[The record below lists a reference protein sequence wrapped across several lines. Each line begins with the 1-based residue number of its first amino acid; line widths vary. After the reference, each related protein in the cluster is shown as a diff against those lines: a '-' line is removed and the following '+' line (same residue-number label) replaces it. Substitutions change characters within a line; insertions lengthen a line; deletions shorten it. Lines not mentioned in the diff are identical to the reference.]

1 MNTSNNISFYNK
13 LLLFFIYLNS
23 ATILVPDKFKAWPIG
38 ILALI
43 IIVRHFKLKT
53 KPVLEIKKL
62 LISIGFFLILVLS
75 TAYSSDISY
84 ALKKLETGS
93 SLVVFPLLFYITAGD
108 RNIFSDNT
116 IRTLKLT
123 FIISL
128 VLFLISTFT
137 YFYFTE
143 PFFSF
148 KNTLEHYTNLV
159 DIRISKYSTH
169 PIYLSIYIG
178 IAIIFSFTLF
188 KENKPKTKYFIFFAL
203 PLLIAFTAI
212 LNKKGPI
219 ISLAVIGLFFII
231 KNKFNFKKI
240 VYITPL
246 FTLLVG
252 LIVFIPR
259 YENENKFEELLEIGN
274 NKNSSSG
281 LRLQIYGCA
290 LQKIAKAPICGY
302 GWGDVKTALRNC
314 YAGKN
319 SEELLKNNY
328 NSHNQYLSILLSI
341 GILGFIAF
349 VYYLFYIFKV
359 SRQRNSQL
367 LFFLTLY
374 FCLNMLTENIL
385 EREDG
390 VIVIAFFLNLFL
402 FSINKKNETIK
413 Q

>member
-1 MNTSNNISFYNK
+1 M
-13 LLLFFIYLNS
+13 LLFFIYLNS
-23 ATILVPDKFKAWPIG
+23 ATILVPDKFKAWPIA
-38 ILALI
+38 ILALV
-43 IIVRHFKLKT
+43 IIVRYFKLKT
-53 KPVLEIKKL
+53 KPTLEIKKL

-75 TAYSSDISY
+75 TAYSSDIPH
-84 ALKKLETGS
+84 AFKKLETGS
-93 SLVVFPLLFYITAGD
+93 SLVVFPLLFYIIAGD
-108 RNIFSDNT
+108 RNIFSENN

-128 VLFLISTFT
+128 VFFLISTFA

-159 DIRISKYSTH
+159 DIRISKYRIH

-178 IAIIFSFTLF
+178 IAIIFSLTLF

-203 PLLIAFTAI
+203 PILISFTAI

-219 ISLAVIGLFFII
+219 ISLAVIGFFFLI

-246 FTLLVG
+246 FILLAG
-252 LIVFIPR
+252 LVVFIPR
-259 YENENKFEELLEIGN
+259 YKNENKFEELLEIGN

-290 LQKIAKAPICGY
+290 LQEIAKSPICGY
-302 GWGDVKTALRNC
+302 GWGDVKTVLSNC
-314 YAGKN
+314 YARGT

-341 GILGFIAF
+341 GILGFLAF
-349 VYYLFYIFKV
+349 VYYLFYIFKI
-359 SRQRNSQL
+359 SNQINSQA

-402 FSINKKNETIK
+402 FRINKKDETIK

>member
-1 MNTSNNISFYNK
+1 M
-13 LLLFFIYLNS
+13 LLFFIYLNS
-23 ATILVPDKFKAWPIG
+23 ATILVPDKFKAWPIA
-38 ILALI
+38 ILALV
-43 IIVRHFKLKT
+43 IIVRYFKLKT
-53 KPVLEIKKL
+53 KPTLEIKKL

-75 TAYSSDISY
+75 TAYSSDIPH
-84 ALKKLETGS
+84 AFKKLETGS
-93 SLVVFPLLFYITAGD
+93 SLVVFPLLFYIIAGD
-108 RNIFSDNT
+108 RNIFSENN

-128 VLFLISTFT
+128 VFFLISTFA

-159 DIRISKYSTH
+159 DIRISKYRIH

-178 IAIIFSFTLF
+178 IAIIFSLTLF

-203 PLLIAFTAI
+203 PILIAFTAI

-219 ISLAVIGLFFII
+219 IYLAVIGFFFLI

-246 FTLLVG
+246 FILLAG

-259 YENENKFEELLEIGN
+259 YKNENKFEELLEIGN

-290 LQKIAKAPICGY
+290 LQEIAKSPICGY
-302 GWGDVKTALRNC
+302 GWGDVKTVLSNC
-314 YAGKN
+314 YARGT

-341 GILGFIAF
+341 GVLGFLAF
-349 VYYLFYIFKV
+349 VYYLFYIFKIFNQ
-359 SRQRNSQL
+359 SNSQA

-402 FSINKKNETIK
+402 FRINKKDETIK

>member
-1 MNTSNNISFYNK
+1 M
-13 LLLFFIYLNS
+13 LLFFIYLNS
-23 ATILVPDKFKAWPIG
+23 ATILVPDKFKAWPIA
-38 ILALI
+38 ILAFV
-43 IIVRHFKLKT
+43 IIVRYFKLKT
-53 KPVLEIKKL
+53 KPTLEIKKL

-75 TAYSSDISY
+75 TAYSSDIPH
-84 ALKKLETGS
+84 AFKKLETGS
-93 SLVVFPLLFYITAGD
+93 SLVVFPLLFYIIAGD
-108 RNIFSDNT
+108 RNIFSENN

-128 VLFLISTFT
+128 VFFLISTFA

-159 DIRISKYSTH
+159 DIRISKYRIH

-178 IAIIFSFTLF
+178 IAIIFSLTLF

-203 PLLIAFTAI
+203 PILIAFTAI

-219 ISLAVIGLFFII
+219 ISLAVIGFFFLI

-246 FTLLVG
+246 FILLAG

-259 YENENKFEELLEIGN
+259 YKNENKFEELLEIGN

-290 LQKIAKAPICGY
+290 LQEIAKSPICGY
-302 GWGDVKTALRNC
+302 GWGDAKTVLSNC
-314 YAGKN
+314 YARGT
-319 SEELLKNNY
+319 SGELLKNNY

-341 GILGFIAF
+341 GILGFLAF
-349 VYYLFYIFKV
+349 VYYLFYIFKM
-359 SRQRNSQL
+359 SSQSNSQA

-402 FSINKKNETIK
+402 FRINKKDETIK

>member
-1 MNTSNNISFYNK
+1 M
-13 LLLFFIYLNS
+13 LLFFIYLNS
-23 ATILVPDKFKAWPIG
+23 ATILVPDKFKAWPIA
-38 ILALI
+38 ILAFV
-43 IIVRHFKLKT
+43 IIVRYFKLKP
-53 KPVLEIKKL
+53 KPVLETKKL

-75 TAYSSDISY
+75 TAYSSDIPY

-93 SLVVFPLLFYITAGD
+93 SLVVFPLLFYIIAGD
-108 RNIFSDNT
+108 RNIFSENT

-128 VLFLISTFT
+128 VFFLISTFT

-148 KNTLEHYTNLV
+148 KDTLEHYTNLV
-159 DIRISKYSTH
+159 DIRISKYRIH

-219 ISLAVIGLFFII
+219 ISLAVIGFFFLI
-231 KNKFNFKKI
+231 KNKLNFKKI
-240 VYITPL
+240 VYITTL
-246 FTLLVG
+246 FILLAG

-259 YENENKFEELLEIGN
+259 YKNENKFEELLEIGN

-290 LQKIAKAPICGY
+290 LQEIAKSPICGY
-302 GWGDVKTALRNC
+302 GWGDVKTALSNC
-314 YAGKN
+314 YARGT

-341 GILGFIAF
+341 GVLGFLAF
-349 VYYLFYIFKV
+349 VYYLFYIFKI
-359 SRQRNSQL
+359 SRQSNSQA

-390 VIVIAFFLNLFL
+390 VIVIAFFLNF
-402 FSINKKNETIK
+402 FIFKVNKKMK
-413 Q
+413 P

>member
-1 MNTSNNISFYNK
+1 M
-13 LLLFFIYLNS
+13 LLFFIYLNS
-23 ATILVPDKFKAWPIG
+23 ATILVPDKFKAWPIA
-38 ILALI
+38 ILALV
-43 IIVRHFKLKT
+43 IIVRYFKLKT
-53 KPVLEIKKL
+53 KPTLEIKKL

-75 TAYSSDISY
+75 TAYSSDIPH
-84 ALKKLETGS
+84 AFKKLETGS
-93 SLVVFPLLFYITAGD
+93 SLVVFPLLFYIIAGD
-108 RNIFSDNT
+108 RNIFSENN

-128 VLFLISTFT
+128 VFFLISTFA

-159 DIRISKYSTH
+159 DIRISKYRIH

-178 IAIIFSFTLF
+178 IAIIFSLTLF

-203 PLLIAFTAI
+203 PILIAFTAI

-219 ISLAVIGLFFII
+219 IYLAVIGFFFLI

-246 FTLLVG
+246 FILLAG

-259 YENENKFEELLEIGN
+259 YKNENKFEELLEIGN

-290 LQKIAKAPICGY
+290 LQEIAKSPICGY
-302 GWGDVKTALRNC
+302 GWGDVKTVLSNC
-314 YAGKN
+314 YARRT

-341 GILGFIAF
+341 GVLGFLAF
-349 VYYLFYIFKV
+349 VYYLFYIFKIFNQ
-359 SRQRNSQL
+359 SNSQA

-402 FSINKKNETIK
+402 FRINKKDETIK

>member
-1 MNTSNNISFYNK
+1 M
-13 LLLFFIYLNS
+13 LLFFIYLNS
-23 ATILVPDKFKAWPIG
+23 ATILVPDKFKAWPIA
-38 ILALI
+38 ILALVI
-43 IIVRHFKLKT
+43 MVRYFKLKT
-53 KPVLEIKKL
+53 KPTLEIKKL

-75 TAYSSDISY
+75 TAYSSDIPH
-84 ALKKLETGS
+84 AFKKLETGS
-93 SLVVFPLLFYITAGD
+93 SLVVFPLLFYIIAGD
-108 RNIFSDNT
+108 RNIFSENN

-128 VLFLISTFT
+128 VFFLISTFA

-159 DIRISKYSTH
+159 DIRISKYRIH

-178 IAIIFSFTLF
+178 IAIIFSLTLF

-203 PLLIAFTAI
+203 PILIAFTAI

-219 ISLAVIGLFFII
+219 ISLAVIGFFFLI

-246 FTLLVG
+246 FILLAG

-259 YENENKFEELLEIGN
+259 YKNENKFEELLEIGN

-290 LQKIAKAPICGY
+290 LQEIAKSPICGY
-302 GWGDVKTALRNC
+302 GWGDVKTVLSNC
-314 YAGKN
+314 YARGA

-328 NSHNQYLSILLSI
+328 NSHNP
-341 GILGFIAF
+341 
-349 VYYLFYIFKV
+349 V
-359 SRQRNSQL
+359 SYTH
-367 LFFLTLY
+367 LTLPTS
-374 FCLNMLTENIL
+374 N
-385 EREDG
+385 G
-390 VIVIAFFLNLFL
+390 V
-402 FSINKKNETIK
+402 
-413 Q
+413 